1 MKLNEKLLNLRK
13 QKGLSQQELA
23 NQLNVSRQSVSKWEL
38 SESEPTLNNIIMLS
52 EIFNVST
59 DYLLKDTENQND
71 NDKTK
76 LSSIFLVIG
85 TLVILLGALTSY
97 MLYQERKD
105 IISLL
110 IGVIIQVFGCILFEY
125 HALKEKDAK
134 AQKTFLSINIW
145 LITLIPIKYFSEY
158 TITYSL
164 FINHLINMTGGYVGD
179 ILYIYFPF
187 IISLTMSLILFIM
200 IRKIF

>member
-38 SESEPTLNNIIMLS
+38 NESEPSLNNIIVLS

-59 DYLLKDTENQND
+59 DYLLKETENQSNE
-71 NDKTK
+71 NKTK

-85 TLVILLGALTSY
+85 TLIVLLGALTSY

-110 IGVIIQVFGCILFEY
+110 IGVIIQIIGCILFEY
-125 HALKEKDAK
+125 HALKEQNEK

-145 LITLIPIKYFSEY
+145 LIPLIPIKYFSEY

-164 FINHLINMTGGYVGD
+164 FINHVIHMNNGIFLT
-179 ILYIYFPF
+179 YFPI
-187 IISLTMSLILFIM
+187 IISLIMSLILFIL
-200 IRKIF
+200 IRKVF